1 MFNQLKSEFLK
12 LKYSKL
18 FIAVP
23 ILLFAGLILYGSF
36 SLSAG
41 GTQLFVSEGDEETN
55 TAIHGIIGFFA
66 FTFENIDTPKFSEIM
81 QSCLSCNVFLWIVAL
96 ILTIQFFCYDY
107 SVGTIKLPV
116 AHGISRVKVYFA
128 KVIVIVLYNAICY
141 FLFNVITLCFTCI
154 QIGYTPN
161 ITELTQYLGYIGLNF
176 LVMISF
182 ILLCINICIC
192 LKNTGI
198 IATVMCLFTLGGAV
212 IYTGIWQ
219 NFHSHIILK
228 YLVWLNPLYYWMNMG
243 TFRLEYGLVNEII
256 VYFVFGLLFLLP
268 LSVLLVRKQ
277 EFK

>member
-107 SVGTIKLPV
+107 SVGTIKFPV

-228 YLVWLNPLYYWMNMG
+228 YFVRLNPLYYWMNMG

-256 VYFVFGLLFLLP
+256 AYFVFGLLLLLP
-268 LSVLLVRKQ
+268 CLSY
-277 EFK
+277 

>member
-12 LKYSKL
+12 LKYSRL
-18 FIAVP
+18 FTAVP
-23 ILLFAGLILYGSF
+23 MLLLAGLLLYGSF

-41 GTQLFVSEGDEETN
+41 GTQLFVSEGDEEAN
-55 TAIHGIIGFFA
+55 AAIQGMVGFFA
-66 FTFENIDTPKFSEIM
+66 FTFEDIDMPEFSEIM
-81 QSCLSCNVFLWIVAL
+81 QSCISCNVFLWIVAL

-107 SVGTIKLPV
+107 SAGTIKLPI
-116 AHGISRVKVYFA
+116 AYGIDRVKVYFA
-128 KVIVIVLYNAICY
+128 KVIVIVLYNAVCY
-141 FLFNVITLCFTCI
+141 FLFNAITLCFTCI

-161 ITELTQYLGYIGLNF
+161 ITELIQYLSYIGLNF

-182 ILLCINICIC
+182 IFLCITISIC

-219 NFHSHIILK
+219 NFHSHAILK
-228 YLVWLNPLYYWMNMG
+228 YFVWLNPLYYWMNMG
-243 TFRLEYGLVNEII
+243 TFRLQYGLINEII
-256 VYFVFGLLFLLP
+256 VYFIFGLFFLLP
-268 LSVLLVRKQ
+268 LSVILVRKQ

>member
-12 LKYSKL
+12 LRYSKL

-23 ILLFAGLILYGSF
+23 ILLFAGLLLYGSF
-36 SLSAG
+36 SRSEG
-41 GTQLFVSEGDEETN
+41 GTQIFVSEGNEETN
-55 TAIHGIIGFFA
+55 AAIQGSIGFFA
-66 FTFENIDTPKFSEIM
+66 FTFENIDTLEFSKIM
-81 QSCLSCNVFLWIVAL
+81 QSCISCNAFLWIIAL

-107 SVGTIKLPV
+107 SAGTIKLPI
-116 AHGISRVKVYFA
+116 AYGIDRVKVYFA
-128 KVIVIVLYNAICY
+128 KVIVIVLYNAVCY
-141 FLFNVITLCFTCI
+141 FLFNAITLLFTCL
-154 QIGYTPN
+154 QIGYMPK
-161 ITELTQYLGYIGLNF
+161 ITELIQYLGYTGLNF

-182 ILLCINICIC
+182 ILLCLTMCIC
-192 LKNTGI
+192 LKNIGI

-219 NFHSHIILK
+219 NFHSHTILK

-243 TFRLEYGLVNEII
+243 AFRLEYGLINEII

-268 LSVLLVRKQ
+268 MSVMLVRKQ

>member
-12 LKYSKL
+12 LRYSKL

-23 ILLFAGLILYGSF
+23 ILLFAALLLYGSL
-36 SLSAG
+36 SRSAG
-41 GTQLFVSEGDEETN
+41 GTQIFVSEGTEETN
-55 TAIHGIIGFFA
+55 TAIQGAIGFFA
-66 FTFENIDTPKFSEIM
+66 FTFENIDTLEFSEIM
-81 QSCLSCNVFLWIVAL
+81 QSCVSCNAFLWIVVL

-107 SVGTIKLPV
+107 SAGTIKLPI
-116 AHGISRVKVYFA
+116 AYGIDRVKVFFA

-141 FLFNVITLCFTCI
+141 FLFNAITLLFTCL

-161 ITELTQYLGYIGLNF
+161 ITELIQYLGYTGLNF

-182 ILLCINICIC
+182 ILLCLTMCIC
-192 LKNTGI
+192 LKNIGI

-219 NFHSHIILK
+219 NFHSHAILK
-228 YLVWLNPLYYWMNMG
+228 YLVWLNPFYYWMNMG
-243 TFRLEYGLVNEII
+243 AFRLEYGLINEIF

-268 LSVLLVRKQ
+268 LSLILVRKQ

>member
-1 MFNQLKSEFLK
+1 MYNQLKSEFLK

-18 FIAVP
+18 FIAV
-23 ILLFAGLILYGSF
+23 LLLFFAGLILYGSF
-36 SLSAG
+36 SLSTE

-55 TAIHGIIGFFA
+55 AAIQGTIGFFA
-66 FTFENIDTPKFSEIM
+66 FTFENINMPKFSEIM
-81 QSCLSCNVFLWIVAL
+81 QSCISCNVFLWIVVL

-107 SVGTIKLPV
+107 SMGTIKLPI
-116 AHGISRVKVYFA
+116 AYGIGRVKVYFA

-141 FLFNVITLCFTCI
+141 FLFNTITLCLTCL
-154 QIGYTPN
+154 QIGYTLN
-161 ITELTQYLGYIGLNF
+161 ITELVQYLSYMGLDF

-182 ILLCINICIC
+182 IFLCITVCIC
-192 LKNTGI
+192 LKNIGI

-219 NFHSHIILK
+219 NFHSHTILK

-243 TFRLEYGLVNEII
+243 AFRLEYGLINEI
-256 VYFVFGLLFLLP
+256 VAYFVFSLLFLLP
-268 LSVLLVRKQ
+268 LSVILVRKQ

>member
-1 MFNQLKSEFLK
+1 MLNQLKSEFLK

-23 ILLFAGLILYGSF
+23 ILLLAGLILYGSF
-36 SLSAG
+36 SLSSG

-55 TAIHGIIGFFA
+55 SAIQGMIGFFA
-66 FTFENIDTPKFSEIM
+66 FTFENIDMPEFSEIM
-81 QSCLSCNVFLWIVAL
+81 QSCISCNVFLWIVAL
-96 ILTIQFFCYDY
+96 ILTIQFFYYDY
-107 SVGTIKLPV
+107 SAGTIKLPI
-116 AHGISRVKVYFA
+116 AYGIDRVKVYFA
-128 KVIVIVLYNAICY
+128 KVIVIVLYNAVCY
-141 FLFNVITLCFTCI
+141 FLFNAITLCFTCI

-161 ITELTQYLGYIGLNF
+161 ITELIQYLSYIGLNF

-182 ILLCINICIC
+182 IFLCITISIC

-219 NFHSHIILK
+219 NFHSHAILK
-228 YLVWLNPLYYWMNMG
+228 YFVWLNPLYYWMNMG
-243 TFRLEYGLVNEII
+243 TFRLQYGLINEII
-256 VYFVFGLLFLLP
+256 VYFIFGLFFLLP
-268 LSVLLVRKQ
+268 LSVILVRKQ

>member
-12 LKYSKL
+12 LRYSKL

-23 ILLFAGLILYGSF
+23 ILFLAGLVLYGIF
-36 SLSAG
+36 SLSSG
-41 GTQLFVSEGDEETN
+41 GTQLFVSEGDEEAN
-55 TAIHGIIGFFA
+55 AAIHGMIVFFA
-66 FTFENIDTPKFSEIM
+66 FTFENIDMPEFSEIM
-81 QSCLSCNVFLWIVAL
+81 QSCISCNVFLWIVVL

-107 SVGTIKLPV
+107 SVGTIKLPI
-116 AHGISRVKVYFA
+116 AYGIDRVKVYFA

-141 FLFNVITLCFTCI
+141 FLFNIITLCFTCI
-154 QIGYTPN
+154 QTGYTPN
-161 ITELTQYLGYIGLNF
+161 ITELIRYLSYTGLDF
-176 LVMISF
+176 LVMVSF
-182 ILLCINICIC
+182 ILLCIIICIC

-228 YLVWLNPLYYWMNMG
+228 YLIWLNPLYYWMNMG
-243 TFRLEYGLVNEII
+243 TFRLEYGLLNEITI
-256 VYFVFGLLFLLP
+256 YFIFGLLFLLP
-268 LSVLLVRKQ
+268 LSVILVRKQ